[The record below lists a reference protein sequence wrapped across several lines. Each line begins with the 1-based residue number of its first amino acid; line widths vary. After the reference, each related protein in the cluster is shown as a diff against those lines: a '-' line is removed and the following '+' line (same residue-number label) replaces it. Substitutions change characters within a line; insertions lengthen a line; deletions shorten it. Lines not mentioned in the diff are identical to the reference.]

1 MSKGE
6 FSKAVENARNVI
18 CSDREGL
25 FCCHT
30 VDPYVD
36 AMVRAHTE
44 EMADMQAEVR
54 RLRALLSG
62 LHKIIRG
69 VPYGCLHAP
78 WIAYGTCVYLDRKDA
93 DGGDL
98 VATFEDADGV
108 TATETVC
115 VVNSFKELHEHID
128 KFFREDSDG
137 SKG

>member
-1 MSKGE
+1 MKGE
-6 FSKAVENARNVI
+6 FSKAVENARSVI

-44 EMADMQAEVR
+44 EMADMKAEVS
-54 RLRALLSG
+54 RLHALLRG
-62 LHKIIRG
+62 LRKIIHG
-69 VPYGCLHAP
+69 VPYESLHAP
-78 WIAYGTCVYLDRKDA
+78 WIAYGTCAYLDRKDA

-98 VATFEDADGV
+98 VANFEDSDGV

-115 VVNSFKELHEHID
+115 VVNAFNELREHID
-128 KFFREDSDG
+128 KFFGEDADG
-137 SKG
+137 SEG